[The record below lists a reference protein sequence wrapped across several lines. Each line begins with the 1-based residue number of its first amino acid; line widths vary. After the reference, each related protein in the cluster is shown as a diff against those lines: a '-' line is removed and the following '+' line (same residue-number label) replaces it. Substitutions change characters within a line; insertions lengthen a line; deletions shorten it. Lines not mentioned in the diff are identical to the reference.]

1 MKTSVPTRFLTVMLT
16 CALAVPPSLA
26 FAGPEE
32 ANEYYEKSAQAYE
45 AGEFARAAELLERA
59 YEEDQDL
66 IYQYNRIL
74 ALQAEGEHEEAL
86 EVLDEYEEPLREDG
100 RFDDI
105 GEIGDE
111 LEQAQARIE
120 AGESEEEQQID
131 QPREISDEQEETAGS
146 STSTGQIAGWSLTGA
161 GGVFLGLGAL
171 FGSTLFIPE
180 VADRQACMADHDNTY
195 TSVCYEN
202 SGLESEQERQQQF
215 RDDRATW
222 QTHQTMTWISL
233 GIGTAAVL
241 GGGAL
246 LLFNS
251 SNGGGADQASLAPEL
266 QIAPYATADGAGG
279 QLHISF

>member
-1 MKTSVPTRFLTVMLT
+1 MKTSVPTRFLTVVLT
-16 CALAVPPSLA
+16 CALTLPPSLA

-32 ANEYYEKSAQAYE
+32 ANEYYEESARAYE
-45 AGEFARAAELLERA
+45 EGEFDRAAELLERA

-74 ALQAEGEHEEAL
+74 ALQADGEHEEAL

-120 AGESEEEQQID
+120 AGESEEDQQVD
-131 QPREISDEQEETAGS
+131 QPREISDEQEGAGTS
-146 STSTGQIAGWSLTGA
+146 PSTGQIAGWSLTGA
-161 GGVFLGLGAL
+161 GGVFLGMGAL
-171 FGSTLFIPE
+171 FGSTLLIPK
-180 VADRQACMADHDNTY
+180 VADRQACMADQGNTY
-195 TSVCYEN
+195 KSVCYEN
-202 SGLESEQERQQQF
+202 SGLETEDERQQQF
-215 RDDRATW
+215 RDDRTTW

-233 GIGTAAVL
+233 GIGTAAAL

-251 SNGGGADQASLAPEL
+251 SNGGDADQASLAPEL

-279 QLHISF
+279 QLRISF